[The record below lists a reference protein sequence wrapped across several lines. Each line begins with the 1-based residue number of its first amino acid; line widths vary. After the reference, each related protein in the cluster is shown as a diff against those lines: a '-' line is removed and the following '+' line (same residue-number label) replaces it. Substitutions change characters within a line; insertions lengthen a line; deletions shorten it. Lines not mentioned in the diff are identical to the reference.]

1 MRNSGMSEKISS
13 DGVLFAEENA
23 RRFKLGLITLDSPD
37 NFNAVSLR
45 MFHSIEKKLL
55 QWREREDI
63 ACIVMSANSER
74 AFCAGGDIK
83 NLVLEIKGDPS
94 IMFAREFFAAEYFV
108 DYLIHVYPKPILC
121 WADGI
126 TMGGGIGIMNGASH
140 RVVTQRTVMA
150 MPEVA
155 IGFFPDVGATYFL
168 NRLPRGLGLFL
179 GLTAARFDGSE
190 AVATGMADALLP
202 AGKKRSC
209 LEGLLRLDWTGDSQ
223 KDGEIL
229 RRYLANQ
236 KESNPS
242 REIRIVQYLDEI
254 AELVDRR
261 TIEEADGALRGWNGR
276 EGWIQDCLK
285 GYFAGS
291 PTSVKVTF
299 EQFKRG
305 QDLSLQEAFLREW
318 DMAMNF
324 CAHSDVCE
332 GVRALLID
340 KDRCPRWNPPTL
352 GEVKTQ
358 AVERYFSESS
368 VRPHLLRQKINETGT
383 G

>member
-1 MRNSGMSEKISS
+1 
-13 DGVLFAEENA
+13 
-23 RRFKLGLITLDSPD
+23 
-37 NFNAVSLR
+37 
-45 MFHSIEKKLL
+45 
-55 QWREREDI
+55 
-63 ACIVMSANSER
+63 
-74 AFCAGGDIK
+74 
-83 NLVLEIKGDPS
+83 
-94 IMFAREFFAAEYFV
+94 
-108 DYLIHVYPKPILC
+108 
-121 WADGI
+121 
-126 TMGGGIGIMNGASH
+126 MNGASQ

-202 AGKKRSC
+202 AAKKRSC
-209 LEGLLRLDWTGDSQ
+209 IERLLRLDWTGDSQ

-236 KESNPS
+236 KESHPS
-242 REIRIVQYLDEI
+242 REIRILQYLDEI

-261 TIEEADGALRGWNGR
+261 TIEEADDALRGWSGR
-276 EGWIQDCLK
+276 KGWIQDSLK

-305 QDLSLQEAFLREW
+305 KDLSLQEAFLREW

-324 CAHSDVCE
+324 CAHSDVGE

-340 KDRCPRWNPPTL
+340 KDRRPRWDPPTL
-352 GEVKTQ
+352 GEVKAE

-368 VRPHLLRQKINETGT
+368 VRPHLLRQKINETGL